1 MNNSKIVLDNISLK
15 IEENGDTSDNLKVR
29 EAELVRIIEA
39 IERINQSEDWSTL
52 KVLVFSGVEAS
63 LEKRLRLESEKSE
76 LNPAEIHKIQGQ
88 LAWARK
94 FADISKLG
102 EAFRTELFNIRKL
115 IK

>member
-1 MNNSKIVLDNISLK
+1 MNNSKIVIDNVSLTL
-15 IEENGDTSDNLKVR
+15 EENGDNSENLRVR

-39 IERINQSEDWSTL
+39 IERVNQSEDWNTL
-52 KVLVFSGVEAS
+52 KVLVLSGVEAS
-63 LEKRLRLESEKSE
+63 LEKRLRLESEKPD
-76 LNPAEIHKIQGQ
+76 LNTAEIHRLQGQ

-94 FADISKLG
+94 FADLSKLG

>member
-1 MNNSKIVLDNISLK
+1 MNNSKIVLDNISLT
-15 IEENGDTSDNLKVR
+15 IEDTVDNSDNLRVK

-39 IERINQSEDWSTL
+39 IERVNQNEDWNTL
-52 KVLVFSGVEAS
+52 KNLVFSGVEAS
-63 LEKRLRLESEKSE
+63 LEKRLRVESEKSD
-76 LNPAEIHKIQGQ
+76 LNPPEIHKIQGQ

-94 FADISKLG
+94 FADITKLG